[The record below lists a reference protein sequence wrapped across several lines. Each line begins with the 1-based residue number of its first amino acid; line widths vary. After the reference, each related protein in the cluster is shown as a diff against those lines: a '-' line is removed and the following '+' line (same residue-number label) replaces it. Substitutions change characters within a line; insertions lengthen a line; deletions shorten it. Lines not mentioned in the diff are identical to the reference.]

1 MKTVQ
6 GFGYQVR
13 VPGGVAEARER
24 VEAALKEQG
33 FGVLTEIDV
42 QATLRAK
49 LGVDTAPYLILGVCN
64 PALAHRALEVTPH
77 VGLMLPCTVTLRQE
91 GDDTIVEVLRPEA
104 ALAVVGLPELRPMA
118 DEAERRLR
126 AVTESLEATTADG

>member
-1 MKTVQ
+1 MKTIQ
-6 GFGYQVR
+6 EFGYQVR

-42 QATLRAK
+42 QATLRSK

-64 PALAHRALEVTPH
+64 PTLAHQALAVTPH

-91 GDDTIVEVLRPEA
+91 GDHTVVEVLRPEA

-126 AVTESLEATTADG
+126 AVVAAIEATTADG